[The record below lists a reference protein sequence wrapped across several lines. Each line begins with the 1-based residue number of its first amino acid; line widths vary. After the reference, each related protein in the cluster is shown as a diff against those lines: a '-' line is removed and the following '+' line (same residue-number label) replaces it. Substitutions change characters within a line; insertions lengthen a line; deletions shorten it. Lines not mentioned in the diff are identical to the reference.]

1 VTNPANG
8 RSLTLFWYAAA
19 AALLVVIAAAASIR
33 LALIAAVIG
42 VATRVAGYRYSTH
55 AAIVLSAV
63 VAVLALAGVTHHS
76 AAPPPRPVA
85 IHHPALSPRVLGV
98 TSPSR
103 LTSRSSTG
111 PRCTGRTHR
120 RACDTSR
127 AGAASAT
134 SSTSGRRRGG

>member
-8 RSLTLFWYAAA
+8 RSLTLLWYAAA

-42 VATRVAGYRYSTH
+42 VAISVAGYRYSTH
-55 AAIVLSAV
+55 AAIVLGTV

-76 AAPPPRPVA
+76 APPPRPVA
-85 IHHPALSPRVLGV
+85 IHHPALSHPRPRHHI
-98 TSPSR
+98 TRPAH
-103 LTSRSSTG
+103 SRSSTG

-134 SSTSGRRRGG
+134 ASTSGRRRGG